1 MLHLK
6 VIFGLI
12 ICFHGVNSA
21 DSLSEHCE
29 TDFTGMS
36 RNDVIE
42 HYFHKGFLHKEIYAV
57 LRTLHAITAS
67 VGILKHVLRNVDVF
81 EEMLPLGTCTMLLY
95 ALHEINWNA
104 VDGV

>member
-1 MLHLK
+1 MLHLQ

-57 LRTLHAITAS
+57 LRPLHAIIAS
-67 VGILKHVLRNVDVF
+67 VGILKHVLKNVMSSKKCCHSGRVR
-81 EEMLPLGTCTMLLY
+81 GCCTLY
-95 ALHEINWNA
+95 MRTI
-104 VDGV
+104 GMQ

>member
-1 MLHLK
+1 MLHLQ

-42 HYFHKGFLHKEIYAV
+42 Q
-57 LRTLHAITAS
+57 R
-67 VGILKHVLRNVDVF
+67 D
-81 EEMLPLGTCTMLLY
+81 LY
-95 ALHEINWNA
+95 CSSDFSCYHS
-104 VDGV
+104 